1 MTSTT
6 ILSSDPEL
14 YSLLL
19 KKDKEG
25 FNYLYDKYCSLLYGL
40 TLQSV
45 GLKKYSDEII
55 ELTFINICSSIQAF
69 KKQEMKLNI
78 WMISILIQTTKDYL
92 DSKNIHYIFVSG
104 DFPLF
109 SFRLQEQEA
118 IPVTHHMIP
127 AL

>member
-69 KKQEMKLNI
+69 RKQEMKLNI

-118 IPVTHHMIP
+118 VPVTHHMIP